1 MIPPH
6 ERRILE
12 AHVRGVAL
20 NKLAVAQ
27 TIRPLNEYEEREL
40 KNLVLQRMKGFPL
53 QYLTS
58 SQGFYGRDFYVNT
71 GALIPRPETEGLVEL
86 VLANLPPVSEDHP
99 PRVLEFGTG
108 SGAIALTLALERRD
122 LVITATECSDDAFA
136 VAHENAAKLRVGT
149 VALVRAAELPDLEHY
164 QAFPAFD
171 LIVSNPPY
179 LVESDEIAADVREHE
194 PHQALFAPD
203 EDPLYF
209 YRFLAELAEM
219 KLAEDGFGAFEIAE
233 QRGIETAGIFRERG
247 FETKIVKDLAE
258 RDRYLLIYRPGREL
272 KRASL
277 IPGRTEDYVE

>member
-1 MIPPH
+1 
-6 ERRILE
+6 LE

-40 KNLVLQRMKGFPL
+40 KSLVLQRLKGFPL

-86 VLANLPPVSEDHP
+86 ALANLPAATEDRQL
-99 PRVLEFGTG
+99 RVLEFGTG

-122 LVITATECSDDAFA
+122 LVITATECSDDAYA
-136 VAHENAAKLRVGT
+136 VAHENAAKLRVRN
-149 VALVRAAELPDLEHY
+149 VALLRASELPDLEHY
-164 QAFPAFD
+164 QAFPTFD
-171 LIVSNPPY
+171 LLVSNPPY
-179 LVESDEIAADVREHE
+179 LVSSDEIAADVREHE
-194 PHQALFAPD
+194 PHEALFAPD

-209 YRFLAELAEM
+209 YRFLAELAEL
-219 KLAEDGFGAFEIAE
+219 KLAQDGFGAFEIAE
-233 QRGIETAGIFRERG
+233 QRGRETSGIFRARG
-247 FETKIVKDLAE
+247 FETRIVKDLAE
-258 RDRYLLIYRPGREL
+258 RDRYLLVHRPGHEL